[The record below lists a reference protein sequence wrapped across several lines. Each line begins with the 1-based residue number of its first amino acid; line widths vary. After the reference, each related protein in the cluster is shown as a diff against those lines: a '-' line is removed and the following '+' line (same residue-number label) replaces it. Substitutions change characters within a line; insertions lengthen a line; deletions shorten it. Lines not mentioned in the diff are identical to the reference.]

1 MALFEVLIMVYYSGK
16 NEKMSSQRTRLV
28 KKRLKAGEPRGF
40 TLIEIIAVLMVL
52 GVIAAIVINRAM
64 DTASTNRV
72 AQESVIKN
80 HIRFAQAT
88 AMKQG
93 MVWGI
98 KCDGT
103 DYWLFRTNAP
113 DTVANQRPLPEESIA
128 KINLANKNITVSTF
142 TVFFDEIGRPYTAY
156 TDAAT
161 NTPVSTANPLSIT
174 VNSIPASAPVTF
186 GITPETGF
194 MP

>member
-1 MALFEVLIMVYYSGK
+1 MAEMI
-16 NEKMSSQRTRLV
+16 R
-28 KKRLKAGEPRGF
+28 KRLKAGNLRGF
-40 TLIEIIAVLMVL
+40 TMIEIIAVLVVVA
-52 GVIAAIVINRAM
+52 VIAAIAINRAM
-64 DTASTNRV
+64 STASTTRV
-72 AQESVIKN
+72 AQESVLKN

-93 MVWGI
+93 TMWGI

-113 DTVANQRPLPEESIA
+113 DTVANQRPLPGEGIA
-128 KINLANKNITVSTF
+128 KITLANKNITATAF
-142 TVFFDEIGRPYTAY
+142 TVFFDANGRPYSAY
-156 TDAAT
+156 TNAVT

-174 VNSIPASAPVTF
+174 VNSVPASSPVTI